1 MSSRRSDHHAR
12 ESRTSRYTQ
21 PDSQM
26 LTERHRG
33 QLDPSTHEFRS
44 AYSIS
49 KLDRQSLAAAIEA
62 RSSGH
67 LMKPLLSAAI
77 DDDLSGF
84 LASMRALNVQS
95 TVTVRFSHGLT
106 PLIVASKYNAVA
118 VARWICT
125 NDKISLEC
133 KDTFGNTALHHGV
146 AAGSNRCVAVL
157 LDAGAQPQSQNAEG
171 ATPVHFAAYHGN
183 KDAIQRLLAEL
194 PMGTGLRDNTGKT
207 PLMLAA
213 FRGRTHIVSI
223 LLTAGAPVNAQD
235 KAGWTAL
242 MYAAFTGRI
251 AICRELLEF
260 SASRSI
266 FDFKTG
272 RRAED
277 LAHQAGYYEV
287 VDMLQNKEVSL
298 RTPSL
303 PEGVYMP
310 RFRPISRTGVASASD
325 PSQRDPLSLR
335 PVIERALSPTPAPRP
350 RRSQQRNM
358 PAPIKPP
365 PIPVP
370 SPKMSRKP
378 SSADRNSRVSGLA
391 SEEKD
396 RSLGGLNIVL
406 HSSAPRGPSDRALPS
421 TNARAHTGKKSMLA
435 PIPESPVT
443 KAAANL
449 PFSEKTPV
457 SAATP
462 SKTRSAKPSSAS
474 VPVPPPRPADKHR
487 SLYTKH
493 GSSSQHAAAAAVLP
507 EQRSLVENK
516 KSKKR
521 LVRRVDNTHLP
532 NPVHIS
538 AQAQPVANAAPTKA
552 TKLVKQRKTSI
563 PPAAGPLHT
572 PIVVAPEKHS
582 LVQPGSGW
590 IQSQHRNQRPSKQP
604 SATTTSA
611 IAATPLLPTSVPIK
625 APLSIPER
633 IRDTVSRASL
643 KYLDSRTT
651 EALRHDAVHQHTPA
665 SLSSAEPMSE
675 TKYASPSV
683 IRKRRAGSA
692 LRKRAAMTSPYK
704 RYHDSSWIRPYW
716 RAFSLIVTLW
726 MPNIV
731 LNKLLKKETPEIRQA
746 WREKIA
752 LCLIIVLITALTAL
766 VSFGLS
772 SMFCHPVDP
781 ISLQL
786 LSEKHGANSTT
797 QRLTVIR
804 GRIFNVSNRSDAA
817 RLNLAPA
824 NLGHDSS
831 SLFAPFPEESR
842 KCNFWPKGKSSRNC
856 YSVFGESAQC
866 ASSNET
872 WNTLRRIRTNKWVVY
887 QWNDVLHRSNIDK
900 LFVYNEHVFSLKPYL
915 ASVSAE
921 GGYDEYFGHDLTETL
936 KGLVGTDATIA
947 VSRDEKLQRLVPCWE
962 SQLRLGRIEGSTV
975 GCVITSSI
983 TISVTVILN
992 IMILIKLICAVLF
1005 DWAFSIQLTKITK
1018 HFTRGSGTR
1027 VPHVLITI
1035 TCYDENEDTLRAT
1048 LDSVAMTNYAC
1059 SRKIMFIIADGEVE
1073 ASGDEGRTT
1082 PQILRSL
1089 VVRANPLEP
1098 VIALPYIAIGEGPR
1112 EFNAA
1117 EVIPGSYISLN
1128 GIHVPCILVVKVGTK
1143 RERDSGFPKAGNR
1156 GKRDSQL
1163 IVLQWLR
1170 NVLMNDHLT
1179 PLEFELCRSATQLA
1193 KINPDQFEYL
1203 LMVDADT
1210 SIDTECIP
1218 RLVAAMERD
1227 PGIMGLCGETRIAN
1241 KRDSWVTRIQVYEY
1255 YISHHLSKAFESLWG
1270 GVTCLPGCCSM
1281 YRVFS
1286 RKPGTGSIVPLLVA
1300 PEVIEA
1306 YSSNDTV
1313 TLHQKNLLLLG
1324 EDRYLTTVLLRAFPK
1339 RKLIYVPRAI
1349 CRTTVPDKFSVLV
1362 SQRRRWIN
1370 STIHNLLE
1378 LILVRDLCGTF
1389 CCSMQFLVL
1398 MDLLGNVVLPASVIF
1413 SVYLIFAEFLGYPV
1427 ALPLLLMALA
1437 FALQGAMI
1445 LVTTQRVSYIYWMLI
1460 YILAI
1465 PLWNFVMPIYA
1476 FWRFDDFSWGKTRML
1491 GPEVNKADFITD
1503 DERLAL
1509 EPIPL
1514 MRWKDWIRDN
1524 ITIASGHANGLLD
1537 RGTSTA
1543 MPKSMPAVPQ
1553 VPVNMAGTNANLAGQ
1568 AIGTPMPAWPAA
1580 NLPTPIARLQE
1591 NAAKELHERAG
1602 H

>member
-1 MSSRRSDHHAR
+1 MSDHTR
-12 ESRTSRYTQ
+12 EPRTSRPKRFERHSAQ
-21 PDSQM
+21 PDAA
-26 LTERHRG
+26 
-33 QLDPSTHEFRS
+33 THEFRS

-49 KLDRQSLAAAIEA
+49 KVDRRSLAAAIET

-67 LMKPLLSAAI
+67 LMKPLLSATI
-77 DDDLSGF
+77 DDDLLGF
-84 LASMRALNVQS
+84 MASMRALNVQS
-95 TVTVRFSHGLT
+95 TVTVRFSHGMT

-118 VARWICT
+118 VTRWICT

-133 KDTFGNTALHHGV
+133 KDTFGNTALHYAV
-146 AAGSNRCVAVL
+146 AAGSNRCVTVL
-157 LDAGAQPQSQNAEG
+157 LDSGALPQSQNAEG
-171 ATPVHFAAYHGN
+171 ATPIHFAAYHGN
-183 KDAIQRLLAEL
+183 KDAIQRLLVEL
-194 PMGTGLRDNTGKT
+194 PLAIGLRDSTGKT

-213 FRGRTHIVSI
+213 FRGRTQIIST

-235 KAGWTAL
+235 KTGWTAL

-260 SASRSI
+260 SATRGI
-266 FDFKTG
+266 FDYTSG

-277 LAHQAGYYEV
+277 LAQQAGYYEV

-310 RFRPISRTGVASASD
+310 RFRPGVTGAAD
-325 PSQRDPLSLR
+325 QAQQDSQLLR
-335 PVIERALSPTPAPRP
+335 PVIERALSPTPTPSPRSH
-350 RRSQQRNM
+350 RSVHNM
-358 PAPIKPP
+358 PTPIRPP
-365 PIPVP
+365 PIPSP
-370 SPKMSRKP
+370 SPRVSRKDSP
-378 SSADRNSRVSGLA
+378 ASRHSRVSRRA
-391 SEEKD
+391 SEQD
-396 RSLGGLNIVL
+396 QSLGGLNIMLLDSASKGPGSVL
-406 HSSAPRGPSDRALPS
+406 PTKTSARSSQKKKS
-421 TNARAHTGKKSMLA
+421 KSMLA
-435 PIPESPVT
+435 TIPESPVVE
-443 KAAANL
+443 AANKRS
-449 PFSEKTPV
+449 PSER
-457 SAATP
+457 A
-462 SKTRSAKPSSAS
+462 RAS
-474 VPVPPPRPADKHR
+474 
-487 SLYTKH
+487 T
-493 GSSSQHAAAAAVLP
+493 AAAAAARTQPAKPVSEFVTVPLSRPSEKSRSSNLGSAAQP
-507 EQRSLVENK
+507 EQTSKPGPSAETRS
-516 KSKKR
+516 KR
-521 LVRRVDNTHLP
+521 KLVRRPDG
-532 NPVHIS
+532 
-538 AQAQPVANAAPTKA
+538 ARQPNAAPAPAPAPAQPSAQPSARPPPAKPA
-552 TKLVKQRKTSI
+552 KLVKQRTTSNAPI
-563 PPAAGPLHT
+563 SGPLHT
-572 PIVVAPEKHS
+572 PITVAPTKHTAI
-582 LVQPGSGW
+582 QPGSGW
-590 IQSQHRNQRPSKQP
+590 SQRPHVPTHRNAP
-604 SATTTSA
+604 ATNA
-611 IAATPLLPTSVPIK
+611 IAASAAATP
-625 APLSIPER
+625 SIPDR

-643 KYLDSRTT
+643 KYLDSRTN
-651 EALRHDAVHQHTPA
+651 EALKHDAARQHT
-665 SLSSAEPMSE
+665 SMSLLSSSDQASE
-675 TKYASPSV
+675 TKYASPSYM
-683 IRKRRAGSA
+683 RKRRAGSSSA
-692 LRKRAAMTSPYK
+692 AAAHKRALMTSPYK

-731 LNKLLKKETPEIRQA
+731 LNKLLKKETAETRQA

-766 VSFGLS
+766 ISFGLS
-772 SMFCHPVDP
+772 SMFCHPVEP

-797 QRLTVIR
+797 QRLTVVR
-804 GRIFNVSNRSDAA
+804 GRIYNVSNRSDAA
-817 RLNLAPA
+817 RLNLTPA
-824 NLGHDSS
+824 NYGHDSS
-831 SLFAPFPEESR
+831 RMFAPFPEESR
-842 KCNFWPKGKSSRNC
+842 KCSHWPKGKSSRNC
-856 YSVFGESAQC
+856 YSVFGESPQC
-866 ASSNET
+866 ASSDEA
-872 WNTLRRIRTNKWVVY
+872 WNTLKRIRTNKWVVY
-887 QWNDVLHRSNIDK
+887 QWNDVLRKNNIDK

-915 ASVSAE
+915 ASIGTE
-921 GGYDEYFGHDLTETL
+921 GDFDEYFGRDLTETL
-936 KGLVGTDATIA
+936 RGLVGTDATIA
-947 VSRDEKLQRLVPCWE
+947 VSRDERLQRLVPCWE

-992 IMILIKLICAVLF
+992 VMILIKLICAVLF

-1018 HFTRGSGTR
+1018 HFTRGSSKR

-1048 LDSVAMTNYAC
+1048 LDSVAMTNYAS

-1073 ASGDEGRTT
+1073 ASGEEEGRTT

-1098 VIALPYIAIGEGPR
+1098 IIALPYIAVGEGPR

-1128 GIHVPCILVVKVGTK
+1128 GIHVPCILIVKVGTK
-1143 RERDSGFPKAGNR
+1143 RERDSDFPKAGNR

-1163 IVLQWLR
+1163 IILQWLR

-1179 PLEFELCRSATQLA
+1179 PLEFELCRSATQLT

-1286 RKPGTGSIVPLLVA
+1286 RKTTTGSIVPLLVA
-1300 PEVIEA
+1300 PEVIAA
-1306 YSSNDTV
+1306 YSSNDTY

-1413 SVYLIFAEFLGYPV
+1413 SVYLILAEFLGYPV

-1437 FALQGAMI
+1437 FALQGVMI
-1445 LVTTQRVSYIYWMLI
+1445 LVTTQRVSYIYWMVI

-1491 GPEVNKADFITD
+1491 GPEVNKDDFITD

-1524 ITIASGHANGLLD
+1524 ITIASSHANGFLN
-1537 RGTSTA
+1537 RGGSTV
-1543 MPKSMPAVPQ
+1543 MPVFVPSAPP
-1553 VPVNMAGTNANLAGQ
+1553 VPGGMAGRSVGSAGQ
-1568 AIGTPMPAWPAA
+1568 AINTPMPGWPTA
-1580 NLPTPIARLQE
+1580 NLPTPIVRLQE
-1591 NAAKELHERAG
+1591 NATKASHKTATR
-1602 H
+1602 

>member
-1 MSSRRSDHHAR
+1 
-12 ESRTSRYTQ
+12 
-21 PDSQM
+21 
-26 LTERHRG
+26 
-33 QLDPSTHEFRS
+33 
-44 AYSIS
+44 
-49 KLDRQSLAAAIEA
+49 
-62 RSSGH
+62 
-67 LMKPLLSAAI
+67 
-77 DDDLSGF
+77 
-84 LASMRALNVQS
+84 
-95 TVTVRFSHGLT
+95 
-106 PLIVASKYNAVA
+106 
-118 VARWICT
+118 
-125 NDKISLEC
+125 
-133 KDTFGNTALHHGV
+133 
-146 AAGSNRCVAVL
+146 
-157 LDAGAQPQSQNAEG
+157 
-171 ATPVHFAAYHGN
+171 
-183 KDAIQRLLAEL
+183 
-194 PMGTGLRDNTGKT
+194 
-207 PLMLAA
+207 
-213 FRGRTHIVSI
+213 
-223 LLTAGAPVNAQD
+223 
-235 KAGWTAL
+235 
-242 MYAAFTGRI
+242 
-251 AICRELLEF
+251 
-260 SASRSI
+260 
-266 FDFKTG
+266 
-272 RRAED
+272 
-277 LAHQAGYYEV
+277 
-287 VDMLQNKEVSL
+287 
-298 RTPSL
+298 
-303 PEGVYMP
+303 
-310 RFRPISRTGVASASD
+310 
-325 PSQRDPLSLR
+325 
-335 PVIERALSPTPAPRP
+335 
-350 RRSQQRNM
+350 
-358 PAPIKPP
+358 
-365 PIPVP
+365 
-370 SPKMSRKP
+370 
-378 SSADRNSRVSGLA
+378 
-391 SEEKD
+391 
-396 RSLGGLNIVL
+396 
-406 HSSAPRGPSDRALPS
+406 
-421 TNARAHTGKKSMLA
+421 
-435 PIPESPVT
+435 
-443 KAAANL
+443 
-449 PFSEKTPV
+449 
-457 SAATP
+457 
-462 SKTRSAKPSSAS
+462 
-474 VPVPPPRPADKHR
+474 
-487 SLYTKH
+487 
-493 GSSSQHAAAAAVLP
+493 
-507 EQRSLVENK
+507 
-516 KSKKR
+516 
-521 LVRRVDNTHLP
+521 
-532 NPVHIS
+532 
-538 AQAQPVANAAPTKA
+538 
-552 TKLVKQRKTSI
+552 
-563 PPAAGPLHT
+563 
-572 PIVVAPEKHS
+572 
-582 LVQPGSGW
+582 
-590 IQSQHRNQRPSKQP
+590 
-604 SATTTSA
+604 
-611 IAATPLLPTSVPIK
+611 
-625 APLSIPER
+625 
-633 IRDTVSRASL
+633 
-643 KYLDSRTT
+643 
-651 EALRHDAVHQHTPA
+651 
-665 SLSSAEPMSE
+665 
-675 TKYASPSV
+675 
-683 IRKRRAGSA
+683 
-692 LRKRAAMTSPYK
+692 MTSPYK

-766 VSFGLS
+766 ISFGLS

-804 GRIFNVSNRSDAA
+804 GRIYNVSNRSDAA
-817 RLNLAPA
+817 RLNLTPA
-824 NLGHDSS
+824 NFGHDSS
-831 SLFAPFPEESR
+831 QMFAPFPEESR
-842 KCNFWPKGKSSRNC
+842 RCQHWPKGKTSRNC
-856 YSVFGESAQC
+856 YSVFGESPQC
-866 ASSNET
+866 ASSEEA
-872 WNTLRRIRTNKWVVY
+872 WNTLRRLRTNKWVVY
-887 QWNDVLHRSNIDK
+887 QWNDVLHRKNIDK

-915 ASVSAE
+915 ASIGAE
-921 GGYDEYFGHDLTETL
+921 GDYDEYFGRDLTETL

-947 VSRDEKLQRLVPCWE
+947 VSRDERLQRLVPCWE

-992 IMILIKLICAVLF
+992 VMILIKLICAVLF

-1018 HFTRGSGTR
+1018 HFMRGSSKR

-1059 SRKIMFIIADGEVE
+1059 SRKVMFIIADGEVK
-1073 ASGDEGRTT
+1073 ASGDEDRTT

-1098 VIALPYIAIGEGPR
+1098 IISLPYIAIGEGPR

-1128 GIHVPCILVVKVGTK
+1128 GIHVPCILIIKVGTK
-1143 RERDSGFPKAGNR
+1143 RERDGDFLKAGNR

-1163 IVLQWLR
+1163 IILQWLR

-1179 PLEFELCRSATQLA
+1179 PLEFELCRSATQLT

-1203 LMVDADT
+1203 LMIDADT

-1286 RKPGTGSIVPLLVA
+1286 RKLGTGSIVPLLVA

-1306 YSSNDTV
+1306 YSSNDTY

-1413 SVYLIFAEFLGYPV
+1413 SVYLILAEFLGYPV

-1437 FALQGAMI
+1437 FALQGVMI

-1491 GPEVNKADFITD
+1491 GPEVDKADFITD

-1524 ITIASGHANGLLD
+1524 ITIASSQANGLLN
-1537 RGTSTA
+1537 RGGLAA
-1543 MPKSMPAVPQ
+1543 MPAQ
-1553 VPVNMAGTNANLAGQ
+1553 VPTAPPVPANMAARSANL
-1568 AIGTPMPAWPAA
+1568 
-1580 NLPTPIARLQE
+1580 
-1591 NAAKELHERAG
+1591 
-1602 H
+1602 